1 MKSLI
6 VGIVL
11 AFTLAAPALHARE
24 LPPEGGPARDF
35 NFPAIERLTLE
46 NGLQVTLV
54 PFGKIPKAIVRV
66 NVRTGNLNE
75 GDNVWL
81 ADLTTELMKEG
92 TVLRS
97 SELIARQTARMGGRL
112 SIATGLDQTFLG
124 LSVLSEFTSDAI
136 GLAAEALRQPAF
148 PASEFERLR
157 ASLQR
162 NRTLTLSQPSAI
174 ASSAFIELIYPEH
187 PYGRAYPGEKQLASY
202 TLEQV
207 KTYYRE
213 NFGAQRS
220 HVMVAGQFDRDDVLA
235 TIRREFGDWQRGP
248 AVLSL
253 PPSTSRGL
261 RLKLIDRPGSPQST
275 VIMGLPV
282 IDVSSSEYRAFGQM
296 QTLLGGSLS
305 SRITANLREDKGYT
319 YSPRS
324 RVSTSYRTA
333 YWTQSADITS
343 EHTGDA
349 LNEIFAEIRRIQNEA
364 PSATEVQ
371 RTQNYQTG
379 TFVLSH
385 ATPAGLLGRI
395 SYMNLHDLP
404 DDYLDGYLSHINA
417 ITPRQHQE
425 MAKKH
430 LLTDQ
435 MTVVI
440 VGDLET
446 VVPQLENVP
455 ALKGATRL

>member
-6 VGIVL
+6 AGIVL
-11 AFTLAAPALHARE
+11 AVSFAVPSAQARE

-35 NFPAIERLTLE
+35 NLPAIERLTLE
-46 NGLQVTLV
+46 NGLSVTLV
-54 PFGKIPKAIVRV
+54 PFGKIPKAVVRV
-66 NVRTGNLNE
+66 DVRTGNLNE

-81 ADLTTELMKEG
+81 SDLTTELMKEG
-92 TVLRS
+92 TELRS
-97 SELIARQTARMGGRL
+97 SELIARQTARMGGEL
-112 SIATGLDQTFLG
+112 SISTGLDQTFIG
-124 LSVLSEFTSDAI
+124 LSVLSEFTVDAI
-136 GLAAEALRQPAF
+136 GLTAEALRQPAF
-148 PASEFERLR
+148 PASEFERIR

-162 NRTLTLSQPSAI
+162 NRTLTLSQPQAI
-174 ASSAFIELIYPEH
+174 ASSAFIDLIYPEH
-187 PYGRAYPGEKQLASY
+187 PYGRAYPSEEQLASY

-207 KTYYRE
+207 RDYYRN

-220 HVMVAGQFDRDDVLA
+220 HVMVAGQFDRDDVLTA
-235 TIRREFGDWQRGP
+235 IRREFGDWQRGP
-248 AVLSL
+248 AVLTL
-253 PPSTSRGL
+253 PPNIQSGL
-261 RLKLIDRPGSPQST
+261 RLKLIDRPGAPQST
-275 VIMGLPV
+275 VIIGLPV
-282 IDVSSSEYRAFGQM
+282 IDVSSPDYQALAQM
-296 QTLLGGSLS
+296 QTLLGGYFS

-324 RVSTSYRTA
+324 RLSSNFRTA
-333 YWTQSADITS
+333 YWRQSADITS

-349 LNEIFAEIRRIQNEA
+349 INEIFDEIERIRNEPPTTA
-364 PSATEVQ
+364 EVQ

-395 SYMNLHDLP
+395 SFMNLHDLP
-404 DDYLDGYLSHINA
+404 EDYLDGYLSHINS
-417 ITPRQHQE
+417 ISPRQHQE
-425 MAKKH
+425 MAQKH

-446 VVPQLENVP
+446 VIPQLENVP
-455 ALKGATRL
+455 KLRDATRL